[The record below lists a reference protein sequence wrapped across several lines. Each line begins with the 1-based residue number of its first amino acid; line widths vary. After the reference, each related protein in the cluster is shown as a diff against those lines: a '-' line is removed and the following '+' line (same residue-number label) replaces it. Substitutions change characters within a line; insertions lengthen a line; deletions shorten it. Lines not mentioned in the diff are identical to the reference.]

1 VTFQNKNL
9 ILTPG
14 ITSIGYLWQPYF
26 ISESENLKACF
37 PDTLQL
43 IEGQRKEMQQRGIIS
58 DRVYPAQI
66 VFSFSGESQGE
77 SDFLDA
83 RIFSA
88 VHPNGDLF
96 ECYIL
101 TSDQGAIKI
110 RERVLTSFP
119 HLTDRID
126 NILIK
131 LPPCPSGNS
140 DIDISVI
147 PKLLFEQLGVRIA
160 NHDGGREILRKFCAA
175 GAIAQVN
182 LTLCRKKSLQ
192 EILPKYSKSFTVRT
206 KIDVGDC
213 STPQNAALECGR
225 VELFFTSA
233 RARIK
238 CKTED
243 RDTPI
248 GAIPQSWREVYCVA
262 DGDEDTAVV
271 TYDTRYA
278 GDFVTD

>member
-1 VTFQNKNL
+1 
-9 ILTPG
+9 
-14 ITSIGYLWQPYF
+14 
-26 ISESENLKACF
+26 
-37 PDTLQL
+37 LQL
-43 IEGQRKEMQQRGIIS
+43 IEEQRKEMQQQGIIS

-66 VFSFSGESQGE
+66 VFSFSGERQGE
-77 SDFLDA
+77 RDFLDA
-83 RIFSA
+83 RIFREL
-88 VHPNGDLF
+88 HPNGEPF

-101 TSDQGAIKI
+101 TSGPGARKI

-119 HLTDRID
+119 HLADRID
-126 NILIK
+126 SILIK

-140 DIDISVI
+140 DVDISLI

-160 NHDGGREILRKFCAA
+160 NHDGGRGILRKFCAA

-182 LTLCRKKSLQ
+182 LTLCRQKSLQ
-192 EILPKYSKSFTVRT
+192 DILPKYLKSSAVGTY
-206 KIDVGDC
+206 IDIGDG
-213 STPQNAALECGR
+213 SIPQSAALECSR

-233 RARIK
+233 HAQIK
-238 CKTED
+238 CDTEST
-243 RDTPI
+243 DTPI

-271 TYDTRYA
+271 TFDTRDA